1 MNLIKLGELWQ
12 RHWKFWPTG
21 FDWIAVATA
30 CKGQAV
36 GKVQLPGHCV
46 TLRFFCSVRPWQE
59 ARAICKK
66 AQLSIKVV
74 FHTAYQR
81 IECHVYLLIQ

>member
-1 MNLIKLGELWQ
+1 VNYGSDTESFDPLDLIGLLWQ
-12 RHWKFWPTG
+12 PLAKDRPLG
-21 FDWIAVATA
+21 RCSCRAIASPCA
-30 CKGQAV
+30 
-36 GKVQLPGHCV
+36 
-46 TLRFFCSVRPWQE
+46 FCSVWPWQE